1 MLTFFALAHG
11 PHWCCA
17 QQDTAVRGDQLL
29 PTDFPAVYFWTDYCC
44 WQCLDHYTWREPEP
58 EPKLRHKQQKI
69 VCGHHQGVVERYLV
83 DAALGGDAS
92 LRIAAMMNNEFL
104 WTNSIHTSQ

>member
-29 PTDFPAVYFWTDYCC
+29 PTDFPAV
-44 WQCLDHYTWREPEP
+44 
-58 EPKLRHKQQKI
+58 
-69 VCGHHQGVVERYLV
+69 
-83 DAALGGDAS
+83 
-92 LRIAAMMNNEFL
+92 
-104 WTNSIHTSQ
+104 